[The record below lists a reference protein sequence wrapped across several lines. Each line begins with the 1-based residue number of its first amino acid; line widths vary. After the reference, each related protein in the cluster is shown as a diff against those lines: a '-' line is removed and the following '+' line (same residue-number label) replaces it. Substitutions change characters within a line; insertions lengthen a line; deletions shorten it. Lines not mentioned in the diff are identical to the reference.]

1 MKKIDYEIADFRH
14 SGVNDTAVTKNDLL
28 LTPIFFVCG
37 IVQHNLP
44 MFFYRYSYI
53 PFKGG
58 QSVSNIRSNVTA
70 VSDFL

>member
-44 MFFYRYSYI
+44 MFFFIDI
-53 PFKGG
+53 PIFLLKVAR
-58 QSVSNIRSNVTA
+58 VSRI
-70 VSDFL
+70 